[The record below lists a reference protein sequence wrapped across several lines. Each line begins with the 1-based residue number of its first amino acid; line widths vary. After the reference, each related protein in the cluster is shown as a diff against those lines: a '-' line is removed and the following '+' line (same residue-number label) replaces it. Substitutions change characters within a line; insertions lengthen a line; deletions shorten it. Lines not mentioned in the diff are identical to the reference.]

1 MMLNIQELTVVYPLF
16 FFLRPR
22 NRMCCYNFSNRLSP
36 IKFLIISWTISDI
49 SVFQWI
55 ALKLYFNICMM
66 DKGVLQ
72 RGFVIIIYKPQGSF
86 LVVDCIW
93 SEWTLWLSHL
103 NLLSVAM
110 SKSLT
115 SLSYPILW
123 SPIFAQLFL
132 YFVPENSK

>member
-1 MMLNIQELTVVYPLF
+1 MLNMQELTVVYPLF
-16 FFLRPR
+16 FFWDQEIV
-22 NRMCCYNFSNRLSP
+22 CVV
-36 IKFLIISWTISDI
+36 IIFLIDFHQLNSWLFHGQFSI
-49 SVFQWI
+49 FQWI

-72 RGFVIIIYKPQGSF
+72 RGFVIIIYKTQGSF
-86 LVVDCIW
+86 LVFDCIW

-123 SPIFAQLFL
+123 SSIFAQLFL